1 MSLSLKLIANKPTIA
16 PDTVL
21 AQVVIPAGFSYTTAQ
36 GGMPI
41 NLAASAI
48 ADPSL
53 IGGAA
58 GPNFNLPKG
67 VRVTVQ
73 GSDGYYAEWVAGTTL
88 ANGALR
94 LWQPGGAEVG
104 TGALG
109 APWTNSTCQILLS
122 IDIDPLDHE

>member
-21 AQVVIPAGFSYTTAQ
+21 AQVVIPAGFNYVT
-36 GGMPI
+36 GGVAI

-67 VRVTVQ
+67 VRVAVQ
-73 GSDGYYAEWVAGTTL
+73 GSDGYYAEWIAGTTL
-88 ANGALR
+88 ANGLLR
-94 LWQPGGAEVG
+94 LWQPGGAEV
-104 TGALG
+104 AQAQLG